1 MREYWRLFF
10 LNMKQ
15 QAEVVLFAVL
25 SRSSTNRKS
34 QTGTSNFTMQQL
46 QRILDGINVTW
57 RAAFPIHCNWEEAA
71 LLVKDPAL
79 RFLLAPPEH
88 LRHASNSGFINAYR
102 SRAVAFDLMLQFENE
117 NHQRFTHVLFAR
129 PDIMY
134 DLNPNII
141 STIGRC
147 PDAVFC
153 YNDFFGAMKR
163 NLAPWYATHV
173 ATARSWTGASQI
185 VVNQGQTSQRIQQLL
200 GWNFTGGGILMPAM
214 HLAIHGVPFAGKM
227 LEVIA
232 NSQSV
237 MCNQSDVLGI
247 AWIIREFRD
256 LSPDVSAA
264 VCVAQRELAGA
275 LRSFGRMGMNASLQ
289 NSLGTCPK
297 YSASGMN
304 QKLRE
309 T

>member
-25 SRSSTNRKS
+25 SRNSDNSKS
-34 QTGTSNFTMQQL
+34 HKGTTRFTKQQL

-88 LRHASNSGFINAYR
+88 LRHAANSGFFNTYR
-102 SRAVAFDLMLQFENE
+102 SRTVAFDLMLQFENE

-129 PDIMY
+129 PDTMY

-153 YNDFFGAMKR
+153 GNDLFGAMKR

-185 VVNQGQTSQRIQQLL
+185 VVNKDQTRQRIQRLL
-200 GWNFTGGGILMPAM
+200 GWNFTGGGYFMPAM
-214 HLAIHGVPFAGKM
+214 HLAIHGVPFAGIG

-232 NSQSV
+232 NSGV
-237 MCNQSDVLGI
+237 VICNQSDVLSN
-247 AWIIREFRD
+247 AWIIRD
-256 LSPDVSAA
+256 LSPNVSAA
-264 VCVAQRELAGA
+264 VCVRQQELAGA
-275 LRSFGRMGMNASLQ
+275 LRSFGRMGMNASLR
-289 NSLGTCPK
+289 NSLGTC
-297 YSASGMN
+297 
-304 QKLRE
+304 
-309 T
+309 

>member
-25 SRSSTNRKS
+25 SRSSNRKS
-34 QTGTSNFTMQQL
+34 QTGTSNFTTQQL

-57 RAAFPIHCNWEEAA
+57 RAAFPLDCTWEEAA

-88 LRHASNSGFINAYR
+88 LRHSSNFGLFNAYR

-117 NHQRFTHVLFAR
+117 NHRRFTHVLFAR
-129 PDIMY
+129 PDIVY
-134 DLNPNII
+134 DLKPNII

-147 PDAVFC
+147 PDALFC

-185 VVNQGQTSQRIQQLL
+185 DVNQGQTSQRIQQLL
-200 GWNFTGGGILMPAM
+200 GWNFTGGGIFMPAM
-214 HLAIHGVPFAGKM
+214 HLAIHGVPFAGRL
-227 LEVIA
+227 LEVIP
-232 NSQSV
+232 NFQSV
-237 MCNQSDVLGI
+237 ICNQSDVLGI
-247 AWIIREFRD
+247 AWIIRD

-264 VCVAQRELAGA
+264 VCVVQRQLAGA
-275 LRSFGRMGMNASLQ
+275 LRLLGRMGMNASLQ
-289 NSLGTCPK
+289 NSLGPCPK
-297 YSASGMN
+297 HSASGMN